1 MEVHWKPALQN
12 RGKKESYSTMGFL
25 LDKTGK
31 KTHTRTLVCAGGTS
45 NLLKSLEKK
54 LEGDHQHISPLPSFL
69 ELQAHACL
77 SVLNTDII
85 IKKLLTHLLC
95 PKVRFTSQFLQL
107 VIEWESQLV
116 HCGLQLGFWI
126 HHHKIIIGLEVPSRP
141 RSTRSH
147 IKQSWIPHIHHALVW
162 ILYGF
167 IFLFI

>member
-12 RGKKESYSTMGFL
+12 RGKESYSTMGFL

-31 KTHTRTLVCAGGTS
+31 KTHTHTLVCAGGTD

-95 PKVRFTSQFLQL
+95 PKVSFTSQFLQL
-107 VIEWESQLV
+107 VIE
-116 HCGLQLGFWI
+116 
-126 HHHKIIIGLEVPSRP
+126 
-141 RSTRSH
+141 
-147 IKQSWIPHIHHALVW
+147 
-162 ILYGF
+162 
-167 IFLFI
+167 

>member
-1 MEVHWKPALQN
+1 VVPGGLSCALKPYLNMEWKCIGSLLCKEGVLLNDGFSSRQN
-12 RGKKESYSTMGFL
+12 WKKN
-25 LDKTGK
+25 
-31 KTHTRTLVCAGGTS
+31 THTHTLVCAGGTD

-107 VIEWESQLV
+107 VIE
-116 HCGLQLGFWI
+116 
-126 HHHKIIIGLEVPSRP
+126 
-141 RSTRSH
+141 
-147 IKQSWIPHIHHALVW
+147 
-162 ILYGF
+162 
-167 IFLFI
+167 